1 MRSLLHILFLLLF
14 LPLTGA
20 HGQLTLDACR
30 EKARAN
36 YPLIRQYGLIEKSA
50 EYNLSNAGKGYLPQ
64 VSLLAKITYQ
74 SEVTSIPIDIPG
86 IPEFALSRDQYQA
99 ITEVNQVLWDGGVIQ
114 SQKKVIKQSAE
125 VEKQGLEVSL
135 YALNERVNQLFF
147 GVLLIR
153 EQLNQSGILL
163 AGWQNNID
171 RVQAGIR
178 NGIAGEGDLDA
189 LKVEQLRTRQRITE
203 LESLERSY
211 LQMLMAMTGEPVEA
225 GTTLIRPYAGDVPGE
240 GLINR
245 RPELNWFDSQKN
257 LLAHQNSSIHA
268 ANRPRVALFLQGG
281 YGKPGLNILN
291 NEFSPFYVGGARL
304 TWNFS
309 GLYSTKNN
317 LGKIGI
323 SGQQIDLQRDVFL
336 YNNNLASIQQTQEI
350 NKIREL
356 IGRDDEIIILRENIR
371 KTSEVKVENGTLS
384 VSELIRDIQAEDLAR
399 QEKSLHEMQL
409 VISVYTL
416 KNLTNN

>member
-1 MRSLLHILFLLLF
+1 MRPLISLLFILFL
-14 LPLTGA
+14 PVPGA
-20 HGQLTLDACR
+20 FSQLTLDACQD
-30 EKARAN
+30 KARAN
-36 YPLIRQYGLIEKSA
+36 YPLIKQYGLIGESA
-50 EYNLSNAGKGYLPQ
+50 EYNLSNAAKGYLPQ

-99 ITEVNQVLWDGGVIQ
+99 ITEVNQVIWDGGAIR
-114 SQKKVIKQSAE
+114 SQKKIIQQTAE

-135 YALNERVNQLFF
+135 YALKERINQLFF
-147 GVLLIR
+147 GILLIQ
-153 EQLNQSGILL
+153 EQLKQSGILM

-171 RVQAGIR
+171 RVSAGIS
-178 NGIAGEGDLDA
+178 NGIANQSDLDA
-189 LKVEQLRTRQRITE
+189 LMVEKLRTSQKITE
-203 LESLERSY
+203 LESMEKSY
-211 LQMLMAMTGEPVEA
+211 RQVLSVMIGEPVEE
-225 GTTLIRPYAGDVPGE
+225 GTSLIRPYVGNVPGE
-240 GLINR
+240 SLLNR
-245 RPELNWFDSQKN
+245 RPELTWFESQKN
-257 LLAHQNSSIHA
+257 LLAHQNSAIHA

-291 NEFSPFYVGGARL
+291 NEFSPFYIGGARL

-309 GLYSTKNN
+309 SLYSTKNN

-323 SGQQIDLQRDVFL
+323 NGQQIDLQRDVFL
-336 YNNNLASIQQTQEI
+336 FNNNLAGIQLTNEF

-356 IGRDDEIIILRENIR
+356 IGRDDEIIALRQSIR

-399 QEKSLHEMQL
+399 QEKSMHEMQL
-409 VISVYTL
+409 VISAYTI